1 MFLQLPD
8 DDGQQYRN
16 VNVNGMNNIHIQEI
30 GKIFGVEKELEFLY
44 VIKIHQLVYMHIYLY
59 R

>member
-1 MFLQLPD
+1 MGDLYMFLQLSD

-16 VNVNGMNNIHIQEI
+16 VNINGMNNMHIQKI

-44 VIKIHQLVYMHIYLY
+44 VI
-59 R
+59 